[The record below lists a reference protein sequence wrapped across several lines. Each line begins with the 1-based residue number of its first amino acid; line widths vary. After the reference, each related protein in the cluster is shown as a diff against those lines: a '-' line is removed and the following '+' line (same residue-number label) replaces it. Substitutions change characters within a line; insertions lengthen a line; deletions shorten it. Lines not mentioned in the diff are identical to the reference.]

1 MKVQVRTNSNRKLTG
16 ISHSCVISW
25 LSEELFFLPHN
36 QRLELSSWWSC
47 SIIYRS
53 LSISGITSYLSY
65 ACGTPPILVK
75 GSHDPSVKS
84 QRHFSILIS
93 TLCTGHPLRV
103 FVMHSALPTCPQP
116 LPVRSLQL
124 VEVRP
129 CAEEE
134 EEDWIMNEV
143 LIKKAMVKTTDVTWR
158 QSYHSMQDR
167 RLCLVRCRQG

>member
-93 TLCTGHPLRV
+93 TLCTGTSFKSFRY
-103 FVMHSALPTCPQP
+103 ALSTADMSTTTTGQESSTCWSSTM
-116 LPVRSLQL
+116 R
-124 VEVRP
+124 R
-129 CAEEE
+129 
-134 EEDWIMNEV
+134 
-143 LIKKAMVKTTDVTWR
+143 R
-158 QSYHSMQDR
+158 RRR
-167 RLCLVRCRQG
+167 RLNHEWSVN